1 MRLWTLTFL
10 FSFLLCPLFA
20 DPITPS
26 HCFNALNLE
35 EKDAPWAK
43 EYLLGVSFGAQEDY
57 EEALHCFKRSL
68 MLCPKESK
76 RIQEIEYAFVLTHY
90 FQKEYKKAIDFFE
103 SHSLLYADKNF
114 TAYHDLLIVL
124 YHSYEILGQPKK
136 ADLIMEKLEPYSKE
150 ESIELRLTGAVL
162 RREFESALRLSEK
175 LDEKELISSLTHS
188 FLQKRKSEK
197 VAKWL
202 NALLPGMGY
211 YYLGQKK
218 AALTAFLIN
227 GALIVGA
234 AQLILNRYYTLG
246 CMTALLEA
254 GWYFGGI
261 FGAKRSAY
269 LFNESLFANYAE
281 KIFYHE
287 SLNPQN
293 KLHYEF

>member
-1 MRLWTLTFL
+1 MRLWALTLSIFII
-10 FSFLLCPLFA
+10 FNPLFA
-20 DPITPS
+20 DSITPS
-26 HCFNALNLE
+26 HCFNALSIE
-35 EKDAPWAK
+35 EKEAPWAK

-68 MLCPKESK
+68 VLCPKESK
-76 RIQEIEYAFVLTHY
+76 RVHEIEYAFVLTHY

-103 SHSLLYADKNF
+103 SHSILYANQEF
-114 TAYHDLLIVL
+114 TAYHDLLVIL
-124 YHSYEILGQPKK
+124 YHCYEILGQPKK
-136 ADLIMEKLEPYSKE
+136 ADIILEKLQPYSKE
-150 ESIELRLTGAVL
+150 ELAELKLTGAVL
-162 RREFESALRLSEK
+162 RREFDSALK
-175 LDEKELISSLTHS
+175 LCENMNERELISSLTHS
-188 FLQKRKSEK
+188 FLEKRKSETL
-197 VAKWL
+197 AKWF
-202 NALLPGMGY
+202 NALLPGLGY

-227 GALIVGA
+227 GALIIGA

-246 CMTALLEA
+246 CMTALLET

-269 LFNESLFANYAE
+269 LYNESLFANYAE

-293 KLHYEF
+293 KLYYEF